1 MSTPTNRRRQQK
13 TWSMFGPVKRKP
25 TPYEAVTGMF
35 HTHYRREPA
44 PFELDPSTPI
54 NLWYLKHR
62 EGSPLQVDDWEGFR
76 DPYKLTYRDYVAMQ
90 HDREIYVDAL
100 IDRHE
105 VGSFVT
111 AMDPAWL
118 QTLRQFM
125 IPLRFPLHVMQII
138 SLYVGQMAPSSYI
151 TNCAN
156 FQAADEMRRIQ
167 RLAYWTRVLADAH
180 GDELAETSTAR
191 DVWTDDPAWQ
201 PLRETLEHA
210 LIAYDWGEAFAA
222 LNLAIKPALD
232 SLVNDQFSELAQ
244 ENGDEFLAA
253 LFSEF
258 GRDSSRSQDWTKA
271 LTVYA
276 IDRSP
281 ELADVLGGWVSSW
294 RPRAEAAVA
303 GLAGSMVGP
312 TGTFT
317 AEQVVARV
325 TEAHHD
331 VLSGTSI

>member
-1 MSTPTNRRRQQK
+1 MTTPASRRRQQK

-35 HTHYRREPA
+35 HTHFRREPA

-62 EGSPLQVDDWEGFR
+62 EGSPFQVDTWEDFR
-76 DPYKLTYRDYVAMQ
+76 DPHKLTYRDYVAVQ

-105 VGSFVT
+105 VEPFVT
-111 AMDPAWL
+111 GMDPAWL
-118 QTLRQFM
+118 QTLRQFL
-125 IPLRFPLHVMQII
+125 IPMRFPLHVMQIV

-167 RLAYWTRVLADAH
+167 RLAYWTKVLADAH
-180 GDELAETSTAR
+180 GDDLAATATAR
-191 DVWTDDPAWQ
+191 DTWTRDPAWQ
-201 PLRETLEHA
+201 PLREALENA
-210 LIAYDWGEAFAA
+210 MIAYDWGEAFAA
-222 LNLAIKPALD
+222 LNLAIKPAVDALI
-232 SLVNDQFSELAQ
+232 NEQFGALAL
-244 ENGDEFLAA
+244 ENGDQFLAA
-253 LFSEF
+253 LCGEF
-258 GRDSSRSQDWTKA
+258 TRDAQRSRDWSQA
-271 LTVYA
+271 LAVYA
-276 IDRSP
+276 IDRKP
-281 ELADVLGGWVSSW
+281 ELGDVLGGWVTSW

-312 TGTFT
+312 TGRSD
-317 AEQVVARV
+317 AGQVVARV
-325 TEAHHD
+325 REAHD
-331 VLSGTSI
+331 EFLAGTSI